1 MSIDVEIREEP
12 PNGASAQIL
21 FDEYL
26 SLLRERLELDF
37 EPSERIFATEDAFA
51 GAGCAWLVIYDG
63 SGAPLGCGGLRTL
76 APGVGEIKRM
86 FVTGRA
92 RGRGLGR
99 RLLRE
104 LEWRAARGG
113 LSRVR
118 LLTTEVLGEA
128 RALYAAEGYAPIE
141 RIEREGLPV
150 EIWLEK
156 ALNV

>member
-1 MSIDVEIREEP
+1 VSIEVEIREEP
-12 PNGASAQIL
+12 ADGPAARLL
-21 FDEYL
+21 FEQYL
-26 SLLRERLELDF
+26 ALVRDRIGPDLV
-37 EPSERIFATEDAFA
+37 PSERIFATPEGSA
-51 GAGCAWLVIYDG
+51 GSTWLVIYDG
-63 SGAPLGCGGLRTL
+63 AGRPIGCGGLQTL